1 MEKIKIAA
9 QVQRDLKKAGATD
22 GQLRYAREVLSPLGY
37 TDPKYDGSWNRSEH
51 QLENLNVLVNL
62 AQTIEDERFQELL
75 ESTIDAMPIIA
86 EHHLTHE
93 QISKL
98 SPAEKQQ
105 YRDIRAQLYSEQKA
119 TISHGQTNFEI
130 QMENE
135 GLKSDEESN
144 KKSTIIPPKG
154 VWGVSDTYY
163 YIKGVAERFD
173 TISKYLQDIAKQVYV
188 FKLEKELDKEVLA
201 LLESYHDER
210 MLPIWE
216 LSLLGSEEIIN
227 ILENIQ
233 DEKNRDTALGWMK
246 KGMDKHWN
254 YGNHGAGEV
263 DYIQTG
269 EYIFRLGKK
278 ENVVVRVPIKREFTR
293 EQVGDKTTVKLL
305 DQTNQIH
312 IHCPNQFDIYCSKC
326 NNNTFHRLVEIDEY
340 DPETKKNRIIKE
352 GWDKHCNLDF
362 NKQIVPDEERDMFA
376 GDLFYKAT
384 NILLENKL
392 SQAAELI
399 CDNAIF
405 IEHRTPNQW
414 FKEKTGKDVKDLIV
428 LEQKPEK
435 IKTENLDPSDRAIVG
450 YNIFWGRAHRTA
462 DKSEHFSNEA

>member
-1 MEKIKIAA
+1 MEKTKICA
-9 QVQRDLKKAGATD
+9 QVRRDLKKAGATE
-22 GQLRYAREVLSPLGY
+22 GQIRYANEVLSPLGY
-37 TDPKYDGSWNRSEH
+37 TDKRFANVGCGDTA
-51 QLENLNVLVNL
+51 LENLNVLINL
-62 AQTIEDERFQELL
+62 GQDIDDDRLQELL
-75 ESTIDAMPIIA
+75 DDTIDAMPVIA
-86 EHHLTHE
+86 QYRLTHE
-93 QISKL
+93 QLNKL
-98 SPAEKQQ
+98 SKAEKQQ
-105 YRDIRAQLYSEQKA
+105 YRDIRARLCSEQKA
-119 TISHGQTNFEI
+119 TISHIQTNFEI

-154 VWGVSDTYY
+154 LWGVSDTYY

-188 FKLEKELDKEVLA
+188 FKLEKTLDQEVLK

-210 MLPIWE
+210 MIPIWE
-216 LSLLGSEEIIN
+216 TSLVGSEEIIN

-254 YGNHGAGEV
+254 FGNHGAGEV

-269 EYIFRLGKK
+269 EYIFRLGKT

-312 IHCPNQFDIYCSKC
+312 IHCPNYIDVSCLSCGGKYFLINTPDGGNKRWDGYC
-326 NNNTFHRLVEIDEY
+326 
-340 DPETKKNRIIKE
+340 
-352 GWDKHCNLDF
+352 GLDF
-362 NKQIVPDEERDMFA
+362 NKPIIADEERDLFA

-392 SQAAELI
+392 SQAMEGI

-405 IEHRTPNQW
+405 VEHKNANQW
-414 FKEKTGKDVKDLIV
+414 FKEKTGKDGVDIRV
-428 LEQKPEK
+428 IEEKPEK
-435 IKTENLDPSDRAIVG
+435 IKTENLDPADRAVIG
-450 YNIFWGRAHRTA
+450 YNIYWGRAHRTA